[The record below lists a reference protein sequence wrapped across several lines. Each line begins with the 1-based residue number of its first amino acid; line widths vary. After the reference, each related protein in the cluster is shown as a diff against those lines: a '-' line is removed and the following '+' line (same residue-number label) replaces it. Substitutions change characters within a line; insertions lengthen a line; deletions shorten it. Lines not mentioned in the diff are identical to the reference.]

1 MLSQA
6 SAFYIL
12 VTPTARGTT
21 TGLRHMALL
30 FHKDQWA
37 SARPVG
43 MVNSS
48 TFIIAQVEMDGL
60 KIYKVSSSPAYLK
73 RQGFEKEYHE
83 INNLRI
89 AARGRPWGMQLPKGC
104 CPVVPMRAEQARASL
119 TLRGALGL
127 TRQGSQKDK
136 RT

>member
-12 VTPTARGTT
+12 VTLTARGTT
-21 TGLRHMALL
+21 AGLRHMALL

-60 KIYKVSSSPAYLK
+60 KIYKVYFSCLSEKA
-73 RQGFEKEYHE
+73 GF
-83 INNLRI
+83 
-89 AARGRPWGMQLPKGC
+89 
-104 CPVVPMRAEQARASL
+104 
-119 TLRGALGL
+119 
-127 TRQGSQKDK
+127 
-136 RT
+136 